1 MVPAANLGPKHV
13 QNAIPEHFQ
22 LVEMVGNGYFERSFF
37 HLTYLIQVTWKKAI
51 LIGKFLVNCDERFG

>member
-1 MVPAANLGPKHV
+1 MGMATAAKMGLEQI
-13 QNAIPEHFQ
+13 QNAISEHFQ

-51 LIGKFLVNCDERFG
+51 LIG